1 MNGDQ
6 RVIIK
11 NASRESDESNGTDP
25 SWSSYSNA
33 MGSQAIKPKRDV
45 GQGDIPA
52 TQKVFARKFFN
63 GIACSR

>member
-1 MNGDQ
+1 M
-6 RVIIK
+6 II
-11 NASRESDESNGTDP
+11 NNSARECDESDGMEP
-25 SWSSYSNA
+25 SWSPYSNA

>member
-1 MNGDQ
+1 M
-6 RVIIK
+6 IIK
-11 NASRESDESNGTDP
+11 IAAREGDESDGTDP

>member
-6 RVIIK
+6 RVIMK
-11 NASRESDESNGTDP
+11 NASPESDESDGTDP

-45 GQGDIPA
+45 GGGETRYSKSFRDKIL
-52 TQKVFARKFFN
+52 
-63 GIACSR
+63 